1 MNRELRYEIAA
12 KSLAEARSANRSG
25 AAILVEGKRDRSI
38 LENLGFNGEI
48 ILLNRGWTIERVI
61 VNLIEEHSRN
71 PIILMDWDRTGDRLQ
86 KEITTRLQSLDIAI
100 DLEPR
105 RTLSRAFRPETLC
118 VEGIRKF
125 ISDLRPLIDVNDP
138 EGADELHLL

>member
-1 MNRELRYEIAA
+1 MNRELRFEIAA

-138 EGADELHLL
+138 EGADALHLL

>member
-1 MNRELRYEIAA
+1 MNREIRFEFAA
-12 KSLAEARSANRSG
+12 KALAEARSANRSG

-38 LENLGFNGEI
+38 LENLGFSGEI

-86 KEITTRLQSLDIAI
+86 KEITTRLQSLDVAI

-125 ISDLRPLIDVNDP
+125 IIDLRPLIDLNDP

>member
-1 MNRELRYEIAA
+1 MNRELRFEIAA

-71 PIILMDWDRTGDRLQ
+71 PIILMVWDRTGDRLQ

-100 DLEPR
+100 DLEPDA
-105 RTLSRAFRPETLC
+105 LSLELLGQRHC
-118 VEGIRKF
+118 VLKE
-125 ISDLRPLIDVNDP
+125 
-138 EGADELHLL
+138 

>member
-1 MNRELRYEIAA
+1 MNRELRFEIAA
-12 KSLAEARSANRSG
+12 KALAEARSANRSG

-48 ILLNRGWTIERVI
+48 ILLNRGWTIE
-61 VNLIEEHSRN
+61 
-71 PIILMDWDRTGDRLQ
+71 
-86 KEITTRLQSLDIAI
+86 ITTRLQSLDVAIA
-100 DLEPR
+100 LEPR
-105 RTLSRAFRPETLC
+105 RTLSRTFRPETLC

-125 ISDLRPLIDVNDP
+125 IIDLRPLIDVNDP

>member
-1 MNRELRYEIAA
+1 MNRELRFEIAA

>member
-1 MNRELRYEIAA
+1 MNRELRFETAGKA
-12 KSLAEARSANRSG
+12 LAEARSANRTG
-25 AAILVEGKRDRSI
+25 ATILVEGKRDRSI
-38 LENLGFNGEI
+38 LENLGFRGGI
-48 ILLNRGWTIERVI
+48 VLLNRGWTIEKVI

-86 KEITTRLQSLDIAI
+86 KEITNRLQSLDVPI

-125 ISDLRPLIDVNDP
+125 IIDLLPIIDVNDP

>member
-1 MNRELRYEIAA
+1 MNRELRFEIAA
-12 KSLAEARSANRSG
+12 KVLAEARSANRSG

-38 LENLGFNGEI
+38 LENLGFNGDI

-61 VNLIEEHSRN
+61 VNLIEEHSRH

-125 ISDLRPLIDVNDP
+125 IIDLRPLIDVNDP
-138 EGADELHLL
+138 EGAGELHLL

>member
-1 MNRELRYEIAA
+1 MNRELRFEIAA

-48 ILLNRGWTIERVI
+48 ILSNRGWTIERVI

>member
-1 MNRELRYEIAA
+1 MNRELRFEIAA

-61 VNLIEEHSRN
+61 VNLIEKHSRN

-86 KEITTRLQSLDIAI
+86 KEITTRLQSLDFAI

>member
-1 MNRELRYEIAA
+1 VNRELRFEIAA
-12 KSLAEARSANRSG
+12 KALAEARSANRSG

-100 DLEPR
+100 ALEPR
-105 RTLSRAFRPETLC
+105 RTLSRTFRPETLC

-125 ISDLRPLIDVNDP
+125 IIDLRPLIDVNDP

>member
-1 MNRELRYEIAA
+1 MNRELRFEIAA

-125 ISDLRPLIDVNDP
+125 ISDLRPLIDVNVP
-138 EGADELHLL
+138 EGADDLHLL

>member
-1 MNRELRYEIAA
+1 MNRELRFEIAA
-12 KSLAEARSANRSG
+12 KALAEARIANRSG

-38 LENLGFNGEI
+38 LANLGFNGEI

-125 ISDLRPLIDVNDP
+125 IIDLRPLIDVNDP